1 MLQIILYFILF
12 FLTVIFGMPIAIA
25 LGLTGVLIASVQ
37 GIFNPV
43 LLGHVMYQGVDHF
56 SLLAVPFFMLAGTL
70 MEAGGI
76 SRRLMEFSFAL
87 VGRMRGG
94 LAQVAVVLSM
104 LFAGLSGSAVADTA
118 AVGSLLIPSMREKG
132 YREGFAAALIAA
144 GGAIGPIIPPSIPM
158 VIYAVIA
165 NVSVAKLF
173 LGGVIPGIAFGL
185 FLMAYSYY
193 EALRHDYPRETS
205 SFSFDKL
212 VKTFKKGFLAFLMP
226 VIILGGILSGIFTA
240 TESSVVA
247 AVYAFLV
254 GKFIYGELK
263 WKDIPEVFARAAR
276 NTSSVMFI
284 IAVASFL
291 SWVLTSQQIPQT
303 ITRSLLSVSKNP
315 LIILILLNIFI
326 LFLGCFIDAVS
337 ILVLISPVALPLIK
351 IAGIDP
357 IYFGVLLVLNICIG
371 ALTPPVGTC
380 LFVASGVGNVDLAK
394 SSRAVL
400 PIVLIAVISLLM
412 AILFPSVIMYLPEMI
427 K

>member
-1 MLQIILYFILF
+1 MLQIVLYFILF
-12 FLTVIFGMPIAIA
+12 FLTVMFGMPIAIA
-25 LGLTGVLIASVQ
+25 LGLTGILIASLQ

-76 SRRLMEFSFAL
+76 SRRLMDFSFAL

-118 AVGSLLIPSMREKG
+118 AVGSLIIPSMREKG
-132 YREGFAAALIAA
+132 YREGFSAALIAA

-173 LGGVIPGIAFGL
+173 LGGVIPGVAFGL

-205 SFSFDKL
+205 AFSLGKL
-212 VKTFKKGFLAFLMP
+212 ARTFQGGFLAFLMP

-247 AVYAFLV
+247 AVYAFVV

-263 WKDIPEVFARAAR
+263 WKELPEVFARAAR

-303 ITRSLLSVSKNP
+303 ITKTLFSISQDP

-351 IAGIDP
+351 LSGIDP
-357 IYFGVLLVLNICIG
+357 VYFGVLLVLNICIG

-380 LFVASGVGNVDLAK
+380 LFVASGVGNVDLEK
-394 SSRAVL
+394 SSRAIL
-400 PIVLIAVISLLM
+400 PIVLIAVISLFL
-412 AILFPSVIMYLPEMI
+412 AILFPSVIMYLPTMI
-427 K
+427 Q

>member
-173 LGGVIPGIAFGL
+173 LGGVIPGITFGL

-205 SFSFDKL
+205 SFSFEKL
-212 VKTFKKGFLAFLMP
+212 LRTFQKGFLAFLMP

-400 PIVLIAVISLLM
+400 PIVLIAVISLFM
-412 AILFPSVIMYLPEMI
+412 AIIFPSVIMYLPEMV

>member
-12 FLTVIFGMPIAIA
+12 FLTIIFGMPIAIA

-173 LGGVIPGIAFGL
+173 LGGIIPGIAFGL

-212 VKTFKKGFLAFLMP
+212 VTTFKKGFLAFLMP

-303 ITRSLLSVSKNP
+303 ITKSLLSVSKNP
-315 LIILILLNIFI
+315 FIILILLNIFI

-400 PIVLIAVISLLM
+400 PIVLIAVISLFM
-412 AILFPSVIMYLPEMI
+412 AIIFPSVIMYLPEMI
-427 K
+427 R

>member
-25 LGLTGVLIASVQ
+25 LGLTGILIASIQ

-70 MEAGGI
+70 MESGGI

-87 VGRMRGG
+87 VGRLRGG

-193 EALRHDYPRETS
+193 EALKHGYPRETS
-205 SFSFDKL
+205 SFNLNKL
-212 VKTFKKGFLAFLMP
+212 VVTFKNGFLAFLMP
-226 VIILGGILSGIFTA
+226 IIILGGILSGIFTA

-247 AVYAFLV
+247 AVYAFVV

-303 ITRSLLSVSKNP
+303 ATKSILSVSKNP
-315 LIILILLNIFI
+315 LIILILLNTFI

-394 SSRAVL
+394 SSKAVL
-400 PIVLIAVISLLM
+400 PIVLIAVLSLLM
-412 AILFPSVIMYLPEMI
+412 AIIFPSVIMFLPEMI